1 MNSIQLWDLLDNTK
15 PTYQCLRIMKML
27 IHLTEKKQKM
37 MPYEMVIADLLMR
50 EKKLKKKEKLLEA
63 EREKKKI
70 PWVELRHLCVDDDT
84 FVVRLFLSILM
95 DIRISLVR
103 INQII
108 HLDVYIIFWIEHFD
122 ILNCSNNGICWICI
136 HCWNLFG

>member
-70 PWVELRHLCVDDDT
+70 PWVGFRHLCVDDDT
-84 FVVRLFLSILM
+84 FVV
-95 DIRISLVR
+95 
-103 INQII
+103 
-108 HLDVYIIFWIEHFD
+108 
-122 ILNCSNNGICWICI
+122 
-136 HCWNLFG
+136 